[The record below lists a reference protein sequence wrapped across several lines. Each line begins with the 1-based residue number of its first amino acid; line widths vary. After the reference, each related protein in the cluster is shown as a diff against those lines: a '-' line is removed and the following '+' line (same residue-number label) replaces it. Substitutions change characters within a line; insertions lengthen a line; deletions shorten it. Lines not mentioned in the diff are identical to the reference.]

1 MKFDIWKEC
10 PKVPLPSV
18 LLTVVDN
25 RGKTV
30 PTAPSGHIASEMKI
44 YTLYMK
50 KLGISQRKHTER
62 GLERTLNLEI
72 LFLCVKEHLEGCVW
86 CPIQ

>member
-1 MKFDIWKEC
+1 
-10 PKVPLPSV
+10 
-18 LLTVVDN
+18 
-25 RGKTV
+25 
-30 PTAPSGHIASEMKI
+30 MKI

-72 LFLCVKEHLEGCVW
+72 LFLCVKEHLEECVW
-86 CPIQ
+86 YPIQ